1 MDQTLKNQQLL
12 TTVYLNMQLVEQL
25 QQLEEDSRLTTLP
38 KPCIFIKIRR
48 LAKLW
53 HASNY
58 IKRITILN

>member
-1 MDQTLKNQQLL
+1 MANIKEPVTAQHYILK
-12 TTVYLNMQLVEQL
+12 YAIVEQL

-38 KPCIFIKIRR
+38 KPLISTKLEAF
-48 LAKLW
+48 ATLW

>member
-1 MDQTLKNQQLL
+1 MANIKESGTSQEYILKYA
-12 TTVYLNMQLVEQL
+12 VVEQL

-38 KPCIFIKIRR
+38 KPCISIK
-48 LAKLW
+48 LEAFATLW

>member
-1 MDQTLKNQQLL
+1 MANVEEPTTTHNCILK
-12 TTVYLNMQLVEQL
+12 YAIVEQL

-38 KPCIFIKIRR
+38 KPLISIK
-48 LAKLW
+48 LEAFATLW